1 MESCPGT
8 KLNKHTAFSYKSFGS
23 PSEFTDESP
32 SIDSKQDLKSKH
44 DPIQLKEMPSG
55 SPEMFDQSFSKLQE
69 VEEEC
74 CSPETPVEV
83 YAAAIVIAVG
93 VTIALVLQI
102 HLNAGLVCCMTRTSE
117 LMAFLDLIIAA
128 LQVTMKGVLSDHEHC
143 TTLSEGVLRDG
154 GSSVDAAIAGALCLG
169 IVHQHVSSVGGGGV
183 MLVHDIRRNET
194 RVINFQGSAPEL
206 IREEMVQNSSE
217 MKAGLLVGVPGMLM
231 GLHRAHR
238 LYGSWLWED
247 VVSRAASV
255 ARDGFNVSR
264 SLADAISEIEG
275 EELPKHF
282 RDRFLPEGRA
292 LSAGSFVTMPELAEV
307 LEAGVWNFYSG
318 AFAQEIENEVQAHGG
333 VLSRGDL
340 GNYTV
345 EIQQALEGGF
355 GDFIIQVP
363 PPPSAGAVLI
373 AALNLLEGF
382 HFKEN
387 GVKEKEMYHWIEEA
401 LTTAF
406 SMAAGLGDHKNNLT
420 DLLSSMLNKSQAE
433 ILRNRM
439 IHFQM
444 SQSLCNST
452 IYSFPAELLAAQ
464 VVVMGPDNLMV
475 SVASTLN
482 RPFGSRILTPSG
494 ILLNSLIL
502 DFFWPNKTSIKPQIE
517 QFQENHVEARKRPLT
532 LLMPA
537 MLVPSWDKC
546 GTYMALS
553 SSGGRNHLNRITQM
567 LVNVLF
573 LHKEKN
579 DSVPLRRLHTQRE
592 PYEHHDSAFTT
603 DV

>member
-8 KLNKHTAFSYKSFGS
+8 KLNKHTAFSYRSFGS

-32 SIDSKQDLKSKH
+32 SNDSKEDLKSTH
-44 DPIQLKEMPSG
+44 DPIQLKEMSSG
-55 SPEMFDQSFSKLQE
+55 SPATFDQSFSKLQE
-69 VEEEC
+69 ADEDC

-83 YAAAIVIAVG
+83 YSVAIVIAVA

-102 HLNAGLVCCMTRTSE
+102 HLHAGLVT
-117 LMAFLDLIIAA
+117 I
-128 LQVTMKGVLSDHEHC
+128 KGVLSDHERC
-143 TTLSEGVLRDG
+143 TTLGEGVLRDG
-154 GSSVDAAIAGALCLG
+154 GSSVDAAIAAALCLG

-183 MLVHDIRRNET
+183 MLVHNIKRNET

-206 IREEMVQNSSE
+206 IREEMVQNLSD

-231 GLHRAHR
+231 GFHRAHR

-255 ARDGFNVSR
+255 AREGFNVSH
-264 SLADAISEIEG
+264 SLADAISEIED

-282 RDRFLPEGRA
+282 RDTFLPRFGGPCAEAWFFCGD
-292 LSAGSFVTMPELAEV
+292 LSWQRKQHCSLP
-307 LEAGVWNFYSG
+307 
-318 AFAQEIENEVQAHGG
+318 VQVRAHGG

-345 EIQQALEGGF
+345 ETQQALEGGF
-355 GDFIIQVP
+355 GEFIIQVP

-382 HFKEN
+382 HLKEN
-387 GVKEKEMYHWIEEA
+387 GVSEKEIYHWIEEA
-401 LTTAF
+401 LTMAF
-406 SMAAGLGDHKNNLT
+406 SMASGLGDHRNNLT
-420 DLLSSMLNKSQAE
+420 DDLLSSMLNKSRAE

-439 IHFQM
+439 IHFQT
-444 SQSLCNST
+444 SQSLRNST
-452 IYSFPAELLAAQ
+452 IYSFPAELLTAQ

-502 DFFWPNKTSIKPQIE
+502 DFFWPNKTSIKPQTE
-517 QFQENHVEARKRPLT
+517 QFQDNHVEAKKRPLT

-579 DSVPLRRLHTQRE
+579 DSLPLRRLHTQRE